1 MSDGDTSKLD
11 PSSPKDRGGERERE
25 REGSESSEVFESKQ

>member
-11 PSSPKDRGGERERE
+11 PSSPTDRRGRE